1 MHFGNVSLPDRFGA
15 SGRDSG
21 EAGAPQHHP
30 AGSHQPQGPA
40 TGDCRHRGPP
50 ATEAARQGGGVP
62 ERSGRQG
69 GALAKASSDPQT
81 TPGGER
87 RGTRGVPCPEGE
99 GPGRREGPGRQR
111 PPPPPHPG
119 HNLRE
124 RGTGGKDPRRGEGLG
139 VRGQGRRPPEVA
151 PLPSPGP
158 TETHRD
164 AAALTAAGPSAAPS
178 AARPARDHPARS
190 RDGPAPAGRRSP
202 RGGGRWPR
210 GLPGVVVLEGGADG

>member
-81 TPGGER
+81 TPGGEEASD
-87 RGTRGVPCPEGE
+87 G
-99 GPGRREGPGRQR
+99 GREVCRA
-111 PPPPPHPG
+111 
-119 HNLRE
+119 LRE
-124 RGTGGKDPRRGEGLG
+124 RGR
-139 VRGQGRRPPEVA
+139 
-151 PLPSPGP
+151 
-158 TETHRD
+158 
-164 AAALTAAGPSAAPS
+164 AAGK
-178 AARPARDHPARS
+178 ARAGSGPPHP
-190 RDGPAPAGRRSP
+190 PT
-202 RGGGRWPR
+202 
-210 GLPGVVVLEGGADG
+210 PGIT